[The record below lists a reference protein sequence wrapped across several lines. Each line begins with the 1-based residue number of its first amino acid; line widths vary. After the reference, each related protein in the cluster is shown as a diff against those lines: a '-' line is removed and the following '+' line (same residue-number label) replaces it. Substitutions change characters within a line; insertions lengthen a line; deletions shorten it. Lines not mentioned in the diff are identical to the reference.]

1 MIQNKE
7 CIIREFLMKDN
18 ENYNLTSLG
27 FIQDFEK
34 EISFLLE
41 LSQDLPM
48 TTFSAWKHLLLN
60 TYYAERQFS
69 AFVQSNIN
77 VSLFIE
83 NIYSKAQNMV
93 ETKYWKESP
102 AEVNTYIAAFK
113 DSLAYLLPRD
123 LFLKYYHYY
132 FTTDLRLNT
141 PEELY
146 YYCQQ
151 ITDTIFPL
159 SSTEILEHVK
169 NAHPVFCTGI
179 SKWLKKLIRQ
189 DLPEREDIH
198 HETYI
203 AFIEAIKK
211 NRLATPE
218 QPLSI
223 RNYAIGI
230 IKNKFMESYRQR
242 KTLVLKE
249 ENQLISL
256 LDQKNPETEE
266 WLIEKEKILNIL
278 QDPDNPLQKELFR
291 GIEDKIEIFILHF
304 VKGLSYEEIAIQ
316 KYGNLAPKEL
326 KRKTDKFRQDICRVK
341 APLCSH
347 IEKIISKL

>member
-34 EISFLLE
+34 EILFLLE

-48 TTFSAWKHLLLN
+48 TTFSAWKHQLLN
-60 TYYAERQFS
+60 TYYAERQFP

-77 VSLFIE
+77 VPLFIE

-113 DSLAYLLPRD
+113 NSLAYLLPRD

-151 ITDTIFPL
+151 ITDTIFPH

-179 SKWLKKLIRQ
+179 SKLLKKLIRQ

-203 AFIEAIKK
+203 C
-211 NRLATPE
+211 
-218 QPLSI
+218 
-223 RNYAIGI
+223 
-230 IKNKFMESYRQR
+230 
-242 KTLVLKE
+242 
-249 ENQLISL
+249 L
-256 LDQKNPETEE
+256 LYTSDAADDQ
-266 WLIEKEKILNIL
+266 
-278 QDPDNPLQKELFR
+278 
-291 GIEDKIEIFILHF
+291 
-304 VKGLSYEEIAIQ
+304 
-316 KYGNLAPKEL
+316 
-326 KRKTDKFRQDICRVK
+326 
-341 APLCSH
+341 
-347 IEKIISKL
+347 

>member
-1 MIQNKE
+1 MIQDKE

-48 TTFSAWKHLLLN
+48 TTFSAWKHQLLN
-60 TYYAERQFS
+60 TYYAERQFP

-77 VSLFIE
+77 VPLFIE

-179 SKWLKKLIRQ
+179 SKWLKNKTCPSGKTFTMKHTSRSSRPSKKTGWPPPNNRCPSEIT
-189 DLPEREDIH
+189 PSGSSK
-198 HETYI
+198 TNSWNPI
-203 AFIEAIKK
+203 ANGKH
-211 NRLATPE
+211 
-218 QPLSI
+218 S
-223 RNYAIGI
+223 
-230 IKNKFMESYRQR
+230 
-242 KTLVLKE
+242 
-249 ENQLISL
+249 
-256 LDQKNPETEE
+256 
-266 WLIEKEKILNIL
+266 
-278 QDPDNPLQKELFR
+278 
-291 GIEDKIEIFILHF
+291 
-304 VKGLSYEEIAIQ
+304 
-316 KYGNLAPKEL
+316 
-326 KRKTDKFRQDICRVK
+326 C
-341 APLCSH
+341 
-347 IEKIISKL
+347 

>member
-1 MIQNKE
+1 
-7 CIIREFLMKDN
+7 MKDN

-48 TTFSAWKHLLLN
+48 TTFSAWKHQLLN
-60 TYYAERQFS
+60 TYYAERQFP

-77 VSLFIE
+77 VPLFIE

-146 YYCQQ
+146 IKEDFQ
-151 ITDTIFPL
+151 
-159 SSTEILEHVK
+159 
-169 NAHPVFCTGI
+169 
-179 SKWLKKLIRQ
+179 KW
-189 DLPEREDIH
+189 
-198 HETYI
+198 
-203 AFIEAIKK
+203 
-211 NRLATPE
+211 E
-218 QPLSI
+218 QYSNFTRMWIPT
-223 RNYAIGI
+223 R
-230 IKNKFMESYRQR
+230 
-242 KTLVLKE
+242 
-249 ENQLISL
+249 SL
-256 LDQKNPETEE
+256 H
-266 WLIEKEKILNIL
+266 LNICFSRRST
-278 QDPDNPLQKELFR
+278 K
-291 GIEDKIEIFILHF
+291 
-304 VKGLSYEEIAIQ
+304 
-316 KYGNLAPKEL
+316 
-326 KRKTDKFRQDICRVK
+326 
-341 APLCSH
+341 
-347 IEKIISKL
+347 

>member
-1 MIQNKE
+1 MIQDKE

-48 TTFSAWKHLLLN
+48 TTFSAWKHQLLN
-60 TYYAERQFS
+60 TYYAERQFP

-77 VSLFIE
+77 VPLFIE

-211 NRLATPE
+211 NRLAAPE

-249 ENQLISL
+249 ENQLITL
-256 LDQKNPETEE
+256 LDQKNPDTEE
-266 WLIEKEKILNIL
+266 WVVEREKK
-278 QDPDNPLQKELFR
+278 
-291 GIEDKIEIFILHF
+291 
-304 VKGLSYEEIAIQ
+304 
-316 KYGNLAPKEL
+316 
-326 KRKTDKFRQDICRVK
+326 
-341 APLCSH
+341 
-347 IEKIISKL
+347 